1 MNYKND
7 EEADGIL
14 SFFPSIYIREDER
27 KHLKFTKEYIF
38 NYFSEIS
45 KKNIINKYEDA
56 FINLSILEKNELSD
70 NTPVIR
76 CETARKKSLFK
87 KRVPTLEEFIY
98 PIIVPELRLKLEK
111 NFLDFELI
119 RTINQNTHIA
129 RMVSTYQLTLI
140 PEREIYD
147 KKTFFLIMVFF
158 IIFARQYLITYIHL
172 KKNLFSY

>member
-7 EEADGIL
+7 EEVDGIL
-14 SFFPSIYIREDER
+14 SLFPSIYIREDER
-27 KHLKFTKEYIF
+27 KHLKFTKEYII
-38 NYFSEIS
+38 NYFSELS
-45 KKNIINKYEDA
+45 QKNFINKYEDT

-76 CETARKKSLFK
+76 CETVRKKSLFK

-119 RTINQNTHIA
+119 RTINQNTHIE
-129 RMVSTYQLTLI
+129 RMVSTYQLTLT
-140 PEREIYD
+140 RKEIYD
-147 KKTFFLIMVFF
+147 KRTFFLIKVFF

>member
-7 EEADGIL
+7 EEVDGIL
-14 SFFPSIYIREDER
+14 SLFPSIYIREDER
-27 KHLKFTKEYIF
+27 KHLKITKEYIF

-45 KKNIINKYEDA
+45 KKNIINKYEDT

-76 CETARKKSLFK
+76 CETVRKKSLFK

-111 NFLDFELI
+111 
-119 RTINQNTHIA
+119 
-129 RMVSTYQLTLI
+129 
-140 PEREIYD
+140 
-147 KKTFFLIMVFF
+147 
-158 IIFARQYLITYIHL
+158 IFWVL
-172 KKNLFSY
+172 N